1 MALQWQRWLAYAK
14 ARIDSSVREGE
25 RELDR
30 READLAARSEGR
42 PWISSSGNA
51 PTFDEARARIEAQSR
66 TAGAAEA
73 GPGGAGSTPASPGG
87 AERARGRPEGARPA
101 PSTNPEGDASLESFD
116 LAAHQK
122 AADDRLAAIRDELGL
137 GGADPPAPRRD

>member
-14 ARIDSSVREGE
+14 ARIDASVRDGE

-42 PWISSSGNA
+42 PWISSSGDA
-51 PTFDEARARIEAQSR
+51 PTLDEARARIEAQSR
-66 TAGAAEA
+66 AAGK
-73 GPGGAGSTPASPGG
+73 GGADTGEAGSTPTSVGG
-87 AERARGRPEGARPA
+87 AQGAQPA
-101 PSTNPEGDASLESFD
+101 PSANLECDASLESFD

-137 GGADPPAPRRD
+137 GGDDPPPPRGD

>member
-42 PWISSSGNA
+42 PWISSSGDA
-51 PTFDEARARIEAQSR
+51 PTLDEARARIEAQSR

-73 GPGGAGSTPASPGG
+73 GPGGAGSAPISPGE
-87 AERARGRPEGARPA
+87 AQGARPA

-137 GGADPPAPRRD
+137 GGDDPPAPRRD

>member
-14 ARIDSSVREGE
+14 ARIDSSVRDSE

-42 PWISSSGNA
+42 PWISSSGDT

-66 TAGAAEA
+66 TAGSAEA
-73 GPGGAGSTPASPGG
+73 GPGGAAPGEAGSSPASPGG
-87 AERARGRPEGARPA
+87 ATGPRPA
-101 PSTNPEGDASLESFD
+101 PAPTSEGDASLESFD

-137 GGADPPAPRRD
+137 DGHDPPPPREG